1 MNIFNKHAISVF
13 FVFGVSIVAAQAGP
27 GAGGGQGRGPRWN
40 SDNTPG
46 WSLMTPEEREAHQQR
61 MSNLKNR
68 DECQAYMAEHHEQ
81 MTARA
86 KEQGRK
92 ALAKPRRDPCARVN
106 P

>member
-1 MNIFNKHAISVF
+1 MDLFRNIVMSGFCILGA
-13 FVFGVSIVAAQAGP
+13 SIAAAQPGP
-27 GAGGGQGRGPRWN
+27 GAGQGKGPHWN

-46 WSLMTPEEREAHQQR
+46 WSLMTPEERDAHHQR
-61 MSNLKNR
+61 MAGMKNR
-68 DECQAYMAEHHEQ
+68 EECRAYMAQHHEQ

-92 ALAKPRRDPCARVN
+92 GLEKPRHDPCASLK

>member
-1 MNIFNKHAISVF
+1 MHFFKKTAITAC
-13 FVFGVSIVAAQAGP
+13 FVLGASMAVAQPGP
-27 GAGGGQGRGPRWN
+27 GAGGVPGKGPHWN

-61 MSNLKNR
+61 MAAVKNR
-68 DECQAYMAEHHEQ
+68 EECHAYIAGHHEQ
-81 MTARA
+81 MAARA

-92 ALAKPRRDPCARVN
+92 TLAKPRRDPCADIQ

>member
-1 MNIFNKHAISVF
+1 MHVFNKVAISAFCVL
-13 FVFGVSIVAAQAGP
+13 GMSIAAAQAGP
-27 GAGGGQGRGPRWN
+27 GAGGGQGKGPHWN

-46 WSLMTPEEREAHQQR
+46 WSLMTAEEREAHQQR
-61 MSNLKNR
+61 MADMKNR
-68 DECQAYMAEHHEQ
+68 EECQAYMAEHHDQ

-92 ALAKPRRDPCARVN
+92 ALAKPRRDPCARIN